1 MDNHMEPLL
10 GIISGTIPLHRNE
23 IFKNLTERELETE
36 FGKALV
42 YLSDTIV
49 FIPRHG
55 KDSRHHI
62 LPHLINHQANLKALK
77 DLGVKEVMGVNSTGS
92 LKKEL
97 RPGIIVIPDDYLVLS
112 GTPTAIHGKA
122 VHITPIL
129 SHDVRKRWIDAARDC
144 GINVIDG
151 GVYWQT
157 TGPRFE
163 TKAEIRMMSGFA
175 DLVGMTMASEAV
187 IAQEL
192 GLDYAALC
200 SVDNYGHGLV
210 ERELTLEEILQNA
223 RRNTDTIM
231 KIVTRYIE
239 RRKG

>member
-112 GTPTAIHGKA
+112 GTPTAIH
-122 VHITPIL
+122 
-129 SHDVRKRWIDAARDC
+129 
-144 GINVIDG
+144 
-151 GVYWQT
+151 
-157 TGPRFE
+157 
-163 TKAEIRMMSGFA
+163 
-175 DLVGMTMASEAV
+175 
-187 IAQEL
+187 
-192 GLDYAALC
+192 
-200 SVDNYGHGLV
+200 
-210 ERELTLEEILQNA
+210 
-223 RRNTDTIM
+223 
-231 KIVTRYIE
+231 
-239 RRKG
+239 

>member
-10 GIISGTIPLHRNE
+10 GIISGTIPLHGNE

-36 FGKALV
+36 FGKVLV
-42 YLSDTIV
+42 YLSDTIA

-55 KDSRHHI
+55 KDSRHHV

-77 DLGVKEVMGVNSTGS
+77 DLGIKEVMGVNSTGS
-92 LKKEL
+92 LKKKL
-97 RPGIIVIPDDYLVLS
+97 RPGIIVIPDDFLVLS
-112 GTPTAIHGKA
+112 GTPTTIHGKA

-129 SHDVRKRWIDAARDC
+129 SHDGRKRWIDAARDC

-163 TKAEIRMMSGFA
+163 TKAEIRM
-175 DLVGMTMASEAV
+175 MASEAV

-223 RRNTDTIM
+223 RRSTDTIM